1 MNERYTEEFRQEAV
15 RLAITGNT
23 SKADVARDLGVKC
36 STLHTWIKKY
46 RAEILSSEPI
56 KLNLEDQ
63 NKQLR
68 KENARLK
75 EEQEILKKFAM
86 FCAKQDK

>member
-1 MNERYTEEFRQEAV
+1 V
-15 RLAITGNT
+15 
-23 SKADVARDLGVKC
+23 
-36 STLHTWIKKY
+36 
-46 RAEILSSEPI
+46 SSEPI

-63 NKQLR
+63 NKKLR

-75 EEQEILKKFAM
+75 EEQDILKKFAM